1 MNKID
6 KINEVLKKFDLT
18 YTDQNVKDGIDDC
31 TINEIKDC
39 IVDLYHALMD
49 IHDII
54 LFDEEE

>member
-6 KINEVLKKFDLT
+6 KINKVLKNLELNC
-18 YTDQNVKDGIDDC
+18 TDQDARDMIDEC

-39 IVDLYHALMD
+39 IVDLYHALQD
-49 IHDII
+49 IRDII